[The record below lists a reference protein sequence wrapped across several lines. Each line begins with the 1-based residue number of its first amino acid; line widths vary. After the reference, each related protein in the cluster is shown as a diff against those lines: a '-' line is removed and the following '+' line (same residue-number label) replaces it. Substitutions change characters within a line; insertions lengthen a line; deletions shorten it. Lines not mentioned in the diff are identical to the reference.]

1 MLNVHLVLSMSSYQN
16 LIYIIEKVIILH
28 VRPVSG
34 LSLSVIAKL
43 FSEEICE
50 DVRDDSDRVD
60 RHVAGGGR
68 GQQSGA
74 SQLRGPH
81 HQVDQ
86 VVQSRPGYSQ
96 QKYSNKIPF

>member
-1 MLNVHLVLSMSSYQN
+1 MLNVHLVLSMSYYQN

-28 VRPVSG
+28 VRSVSG

-50 DVRDDSDRVD
+50 DVRDDSDRAD

-68 GQQSGA
+68 GQPSGA
-74 SQLRGPH
+74 AQLRGPH

-86 VVQSRPGYSQ
+86 VVQSRPGYCRHKSF
-96 QKYSNKIPF
+96 KKIPF